1 MKKKIGVWGW
11 WQGNNLGD
19 NWIRHILESYFPD
32 AEFVPTSETN
42 FSEYNY
48 IVCGG
53 GGLFIYD
60 VISPFDQI
68 DINVPFGIIGMGA
81 EFEHES
87 NLAKRLAD
95 KADFFYV
102 RDKYSIDCMHLAEE
116 NTSYD
121 VTFLK
126 PLDILPREKVDLD
139 SVFFVWRDGHE
150 LLKNRK
156 FNAYIQYEDTYQE
169 WVKRI
174 GYNFSTI
181 RKNDFQSNEYDILSL
196 MENSGFV
203 ISGRYHGIVAA
214 IQRGIPFVA
223 IDICPKIR
231 ALLQECGLEE
241 YCVKISEIDKI
252 DALIQK
258 AKDNIESIRE
268 REIKYTENANKI
280 LKIQMENIKY
290 CIAKALMPLK
300 VIYYGSY
307 WMGEN
312 DVVKVMADDLKK
324 ECEAIIIDLKAYSEM
339 PDQRIKRIEPTPNG
353 TVCIL
358 DSEKVIQDIQ
368 KYNPDAIILNSGGL
382 CVEKKLRNVLNNQ
395 KIDLIG
401 ISLSDPDVYPYN
413 GAKYAADFSLFYTN
427 SKYSYF
433 NQYKREDVNI
443 KLLPFAASV
452 SHHYYMPEVH
462 KKYDLVI
469 VGHARSERRKTVS
482 KLTEI
487 CNVGLYG
494 DGWKNGLGLVSG
506 EKQVAAINSGKMY
519 LSFSRTMAGFENVKV
534 GLFEAMACNQ
544 FVITSYMEELEDYFK
559 IGEELVCYKN
569 EDELIELVQYYLAH
583 EAEREKIRKAGYE
596 HFLREHKYQD
606 RWKRVLKDI
615 YILKGL
621 N

>member
-231 ALLQECGLEE
+231 ALLQE
-241 YCVKISEIDKI
+241 
-252 DALIQK
+252 
-258 AKDNIESIRE
+258 
-268 REIKYTENANKI
+268 
-280 LKIQMENIKY
+280 
-290 CIAKALMPLK
+290 
-300 VIYYGSY
+300 
-307 WMGEN
+307 
-312 DVVKVMADDLKK
+312 
-324 ECEAIIIDLKAYSEM
+324 
-339 PDQRIKRIEPTPNG
+339 
-353 TVCIL
+353 
-358 DSEKVIQDIQ
+358 
-368 KYNPDAIILNSGGL
+368 
-382 CVEKKLRNVLNNQ
+382 
-395 KIDLIG
+395 
-401 ISLSDPDVYPYN
+401 
-413 GAKYAADFSLFYTN
+413 
-427 SKYSYF
+427 
-433 NQYKREDVNI
+433 
-443 KLLPFAASV
+443 
-452 SHHYYMPEVH
+452 
-462 KKYDLVI
+462 
-469 VGHARSERRKTVS
+469 
-482 KLTEI
+482 
-487 CNVGLYG
+487 
-494 DGWKNGLGLVSG
+494 
-506 EKQVAAINSGKMY
+506 
-519 LSFSRTMAGFENVKV
+519 
-534 GLFEAMACNQ
+534 
-544 FVITSYMEELEDYFK
+544 
-559 IGEELVCYKN
+559 
-569 EDELIELVQYYLAH
+569 
-583 EAEREKIRKAGYE
+583 
-596 HFLREHKYQD
+596 
-606 RWKRVLKDI
+606 
-615 YILKGL
+615 
-621 N
+621 

>member
-1 MKKKIGVWGW
+1 M
-11 WQGNNLGD
+11 GD

-95 KADFFYV
+95 KADFFIV

-324 ECEAIIIDLKAYSEM
+324 RM
-339 PDQRIKRIEPTPNG
+339 
-353 TVCIL
+353 
-358 DSEKVIQDIQ
+358 
-368 KYNPDAIILNSGGL
+368 
-382 CVEKKLRNVLNNQ
+382 
-395 KIDLIG
+395 
-401 ISLSDPDVYPYN
+401 
-413 GAKYAADFSLFYTN
+413 
-427 SKYSYF
+427 
-433 NQYKREDVNI
+433 
-443 KLLPFAASV
+443 
-452 SHHYYMPEVH
+452 
-462 KKYDLVI
+462 
-469 VGHARSERRKTVS
+469 
-482 KLTEI
+482 
-487 CNVGLYG
+487 
-494 DGWKNGLGLVSG
+494 
-506 EKQVAAINSGKMY
+506 
-519 LSFSRTMAGFENVKV
+519 
-534 GLFEAMACNQ
+534 
-544 FVITSYMEELEDYFK
+544 
-559 IGEELVCYKN
+559 
-569 EDELIELVQYYLAH
+569 
-583 EAEREKIRKAGYE
+583 
-596 HFLREHKYQD
+596 
-606 RWKRVLKDI
+606 
-615 YILKGL
+615 
-621 N
+621 

>member
-1 MKKKIGVWGW
+1 M
-11 WQGNNLGD
+11 
-19 NWIRHILESYFPD
+19 
-32 AEFVPTSETN
+32 
-42 FSEYNY
+42 
-48 IVCGG
+48 
-53 GGLFIYD
+53 
-60 VISPFDQI
+60 
-68 DINVPFGIIGMGA
+68 
-81 EFEHES
+81 
-87 NLAKRLAD
+87 
-95 KADFFYV
+95 

-258 AKDNIESIRE
+258 AKDNIESIKE

-324 ECEAIIIDLKAYSEM
+324 RM
-339 PDQRIKRIEPTPNG
+339 
-353 TVCIL
+353 
-358 DSEKVIQDIQ
+358 
-368 KYNPDAIILNSGGL
+368 
-382 CVEKKLRNVLNNQ
+382 
-395 KIDLIG
+395 
-401 ISLSDPDVYPYN
+401 
-413 GAKYAADFSLFYTN
+413 
-427 SKYSYF
+427 
-433 NQYKREDVNI
+433 
-443 KLLPFAASV
+443 
-452 SHHYYMPEVH
+452 
-462 KKYDLVI
+462 
-469 VGHARSERRKTVS
+469 
-482 KLTEI
+482 
-487 CNVGLYG
+487 
-494 DGWKNGLGLVSG
+494 
-506 EKQVAAINSGKMY
+506 
-519 LSFSRTMAGFENVKV
+519 
-534 GLFEAMACNQ
+534 
-544 FVITSYMEELEDYFK
+544 
-559 IGEELVCYKN
+559 
-569 EDELIELVQYYLAH
+569 
-583 EAEREKIRKAGYE
+583 
-596 HFLREHKYQD
+596 
-606 RWKRVLKDI
+606 
-615 YILKGL
+615 
-621 N
+621 